1 MWSGRRR
8 GGGIDDDLV
17 SIPFDFLERDTWRNA
32 VDGVRKIFLMRPPAI
47 SDIKTHI
54 NPFIDMAQEA
64 GVQYF
69 VLLSFLGAE
78 KIPVV
83 PHLHGTHQG
92 DRTAFGRDGNR
103 LHVPQG
109 EFLYVESLYRAS

>member
-1 MWSGRRR
+1 
-8 GGGIDDDLV
+8 
-17 SIPFDFLERDTWRNA
+17 
-32 VDGVRKIFLMRPPAI
+32 MRPPAI

-83 PHLHGTHQG
+83 PHREIEWHLEGTG
-92 DRTAFGRDGNR
+92 IDYT
-103 LHVPQG
+103 
-109 EFLYVESLYRAS
+109 FLRASFYM